1 MRRYIKYFL
10 LVISFFLGCQK
21 KSSVITSGVSI
32 ELAQSR
38 KASISDVRYKIHF
51 DIPKQKDDHIIAYE
65 YIYFALSNLS
75 SNIILDFRQTTDHI
89 FSISVGGKT
98 VPFELIDQH
107 IIIDPSYFSLGQNTI
122 FISFRAGDMSL
133 NRNDEFLYTLFVPDR
148 ASTAIP
154 CFDQPNLKAKY
165 SLTLSIP
172 VDWTAIANGPIV
184 SEKIIDDKREMVF
197 AETLPIST
205 YIFAF
210 TAGKFERVSQL
221 KNGRKMTMLH
231 RETDREKVERNK
243 DEIFELHARALSWME
258 DYTGI
263 DYPFQKF
270 DFALIPGFQYGGMEH
285 PGAIFYK
292 DASLF
297 LDLSATKN
305 QFLSRAGLIS
315 HETAHMWFGDLVT
328 MDWFDDVW
336 TKEVFAGFMGGKMVN
351 PSFPEIDHNLRFLGN
366 YASAYGVD
374 RSLGAN
380 QIRQPL
386 QNLNMAGTLY
396 GSIIYSKAPVVMKQ
410 LEMLVGKKIFQEG
423 IKIYLNSYAYEN
435 ATWTDLIKILDNL
448 SKEDLTAWSKVWVDE
463 PDRPIV
469 EYDIITDQNETI
481 KEIILKQSDPKNKNR
496 IWMQHLQF
504 RLSYD
509 DGDIL
514 LPAYLKDKQIKIVAA
529 KGMAK
534 PNYVLPN
541 GVGVGYGN
549 FKMDSSSRTFLLEQ
563 LPQIDDSYLRGIVW
577 LNLWDDM
584 LEGNIKPID
593 MIDLCIA
600 ALRTENDIL
609 NIQRI
614 LSRLNST
621 FWNFLNHEQRIAIAA
636 DIESILMAQM
646 NEAATLTNRAMY
658 FRSFRSMVITDNGYQ
673 WLKSIWMKTNSIK
686 GLTLSERDYTAIAT
700 ELALRDRDD
709 NQDILAMQLDRIS
722 NPDRKSRFKFIMP
735 SLSSDLQVRDQFF
748 TLIKK
753 EESRAVE
760 PWVQSAVAYLHHPL
774 RSKEAEKYIRPS
786 LDLLEEI
793 QRTGDIFFPARF
805 INATLSGHQSEKAK
819 EIVNKFLDQNPDYS
833 YPLRLKILQAA
844 DNLYRAV
851 GILEFEN

>member
-1 MRRYIKYFL
+1 MKRYIKYFL

-65 YIYFALSNLS
+65 YIHFALSNLS
-75 SNIILDFRQTTDHI
+75 SNIILDFRQTADHI

-107 IIIDPSYFSLGQNTI
+107 IIIEPSYFSLGQNTI
-122 FISFRAGDMSL
+122 LISFRAGDMSL
-133 NRNDEFLYTLFVPDR
+133 NRNDDFLYTLFVPDR

-366 YASAYGVD
+366 YASAYEVD

-563 LPQIDDSYLRGIVW
+563 LPQIDDSYLRGIIW